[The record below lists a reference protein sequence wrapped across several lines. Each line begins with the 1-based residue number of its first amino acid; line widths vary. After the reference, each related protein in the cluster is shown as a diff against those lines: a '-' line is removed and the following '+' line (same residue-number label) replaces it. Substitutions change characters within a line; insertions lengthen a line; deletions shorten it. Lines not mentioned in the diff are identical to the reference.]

1 MFKKGFFLL
10 LALWLAFGGASAAS
24 FDEGIEYERLKTPV
38 PTGHPDKVVVTE
50 IFWYGCP
57 HCFRFEPYINKW
69 KANLPEG
76 VVFEQMASVLNPSW
90 MEHARAFFALQVMG
104 ETDKVQQKI
113 FNAIHLRRQ
122 ALDNVDEMARFVAAA
137 GVDEAAFRSNY
148 HSFPVDTM
156 IRKSRQKERKY
167 GHRGVPAVV
176 VNGKYRTSASMA
188 GSNAQMI
195 KVIDYLVAREL
206 AAE

>member
-1 MFKKGFFLL
+1 MFKKGYFLFL
-10 LALWLAFGGASAAS
+10 TLWLAFGGANAAS
-24 FDEGIEYERLKTPV
+24 FAEGIEYERLKTPV
-38 PTGHPDKVVVTE
+38 ATGHPDKVVVTE

-69 KANLPEG
+69 KSNLPQG
-76 VVFEQMASVLNPSW
+76 VVFEQIASVLNPSW
-90 MEHARAFFALQVMG
+90 MEHARAFFALKVMG

-113 FNAIHLRRQ
+113 FNAIHLQRQ

-137 GVDEAAFRSNY
+137 GVDEAAFRAQY

-156 IRKSRQKERKY
+156 IRKSRQKERKF

-176 VNGKYRTSASMA
+176 VNGKYRTSGSMA

-195 KVIDYLVAREL
+195 KVIDYLVDKEL
-206 AAE
+206 AAQ